1 MQFIDPHIHL
11 FDRNKGHYQWLNENN
26 QPHWPDKA
34 IIARNFDER
43 DLYVDS
49 PLTLKGF
56 VHIEAGFNNEQPWLE
71 IEWLESHVQGPFKSV
86 GYADITLAPIEFRRL
101 IDRYKRYPSVVGVR
115 HIFDGEAVELV
126 EHPNAMTNLEYLAK
140 AQLIFE
146 TQIDGNVFSA
156 VDAVI
161 KVCAENANLV
171 VILSHG
177 CFAPQEQEALAQWQT
192 SMMKLAKCPL
202 VYMKMSGWEMVNR
215 RYDQA
220 HISTVISSVIK
231 SFGHKRVMLASN
243 FPLILFSQPYQSLW
257 HDYQSLELGTELLA
271 ALCYNNAASVYGFK
285 DLHRDKL

>member
-71 IEWLESHVQGPFKSV
+71 IEWLERHVQGPFKSV

-115 HIFDGEAVELV
+115 HIFDDEAVELV
-126 EHPNAMTNLEYLAK
+126 EHPNAMTNLEYLAA

-146 TQIDGNVFSA
+146 TQIDGCDCTA
-156 VDAVI
+156 IKAI
-161 KVCAENANLV
+161 EKVCEWNPSLV
-171 VILSHG
+171 VILGHC
-177 CFAPQEQEALAQWQT
+177 CFAPFTT
-192 SMMKLAKCPL
+192 SGLKKWWSNVKRLSKCPML
-202 VYMKMSGWEMVNR
+202 YVKASGWEMVNR
-215 RYDQA
+215 DYDEQYIA
-220 HISTVISSVIK
+220 RTLNYLLST
-231 SFGHKRVMLASN
+231 FGEDRVVLASN
-243 FPLILFSQPYQSLW
+243 FPLTLFSQPYNCLW
-257 HDYQSLELGTELLA
+257 QKYSELSIDKYVLRKLVHSNALMLYQ
-271 ALCYNNAASVYGFK
+271 F
-285 DLHRDKL
+285 